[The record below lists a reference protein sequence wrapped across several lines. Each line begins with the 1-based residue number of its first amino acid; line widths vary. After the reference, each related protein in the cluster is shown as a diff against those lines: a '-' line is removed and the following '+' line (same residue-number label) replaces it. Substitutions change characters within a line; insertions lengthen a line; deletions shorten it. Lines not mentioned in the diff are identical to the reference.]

1 MLKLILRRF
10 GIMLLTMVCMSFLV
24 FAALEGNPDSIALKA
39 RGQFSTMP
47 SRGLG
52 WWKKIIIFQLPV
64 MMNQENKRFW
74 IKAMC
79 CMKLQ

>member
-47 SRGLG
+47 SRGAWLV
-52 WWKKIIIFQLPV
+52 KKIIIFSC
-64 MMNQENKRFW
+64 R
-74 IKAMC
+74 
-79 CMKLQ
+79 

>member
-47 SRGLG
+47 STRGLVG
-52 WWKKIIIFQLPV
+52 G
-64 MMNQENKRFW
+64 R
-74 IKAMC
+74 
-79 CMKLQ
+79 KLLYFSCR